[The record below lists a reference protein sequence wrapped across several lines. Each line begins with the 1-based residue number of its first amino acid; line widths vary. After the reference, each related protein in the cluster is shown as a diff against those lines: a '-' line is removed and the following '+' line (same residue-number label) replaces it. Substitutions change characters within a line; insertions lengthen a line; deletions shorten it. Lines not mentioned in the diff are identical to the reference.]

1 MTAKQGQVPRIS
13 GVSMFRTMRVLGTVL
28 LATALVAAACG
39 DDDDNGETT
48 ATATTKPQATSGGGG
63 GVPAALTTVKV
74 QDNKFTPGS
83 LQIPVGATVTWDWT
97 GSAARHSVK
106 GTFDGQPVESPALSG
121 TGVYLFAFQKAG
133 VFEYECGVHGAAMKG
148 VVTIQ

>member
-1 MTAKQGQVPRIS
+1 MLH
-13 GVSMFRTMRVLGTVL
+13 RVFQFAFASVCVV
-28 LATALVAAACG
+28 ALVTAGCGGSG
-39 DDDDNGETT
+39 DDDDTGPSPT
-48 ATATTKPQATSGGGG
+48 ATQAKAGGL
-63 GVPAALTTVKV
+63 PAALTTIKV

-97 GSAARHSVK
+97 GSSGRHSVK
-106 GTFDGQPVESPALSG
+106 GNFDGQPVESPTLSG
-121 TGVYLFAFQKAG
+121 TGVFLFAFQKAG

>member
-1 MTAKQGQVPRIS
+1 MCAF
-13 GVSMFRTMRVLGTVL
+13 GVVL
-28 LATALVAAACG
+28 LATAFLAAACG
-39 DDDDNGETT
+39 DDDDGGGGSQP
-48 ATATTKPQATSGGGG
+48 TATTRAAATTGGGG

-74 QDNKFTPGS
+74 QDNKFTPGA
-83 LQIPVGATVTWDWT
+83 LQVPVGATVTWDWT

-106 GTFDGQPVESPALSG
+106 GTFDGQAVESPTLSG

>member
-1 MTAKQGQVPRIS
+1 
-13 GVSMFRTMRVLGTVL
+13 MFRTVRVAGVLILAGTILLG
-28 LATALVAAACG
+28 ACG
-39 DDDDNGETT
+39 DDDDGGAAPTAKPASTT
-48 ATATTKPQATSGGGG
+48 GGGG
-63 GVPAALTTVKV
+63 GIPATLTTVKV

-106 GTFDGQPVESPALSG
+106 GTFDGQPVESPTLSG